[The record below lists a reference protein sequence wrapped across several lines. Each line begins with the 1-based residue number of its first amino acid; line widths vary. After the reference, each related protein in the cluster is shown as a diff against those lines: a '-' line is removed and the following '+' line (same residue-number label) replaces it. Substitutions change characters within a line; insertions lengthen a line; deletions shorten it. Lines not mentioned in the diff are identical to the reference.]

1 MPPLPK
7 YLKKNADELRRI
19 RRRQPRVSFEEALRQ
34 VERVARRE
42 RMSSASE
49 SPCYDGL
56 ESTIK

>member
-19 RRRQPRVSFEEALRQ
+19 RRNQPVVSYEEALRQ

-42 RMSSASE
+42 GTGSNLP
-49 SPCYDGL
+49 PCPGGR
-56 ESTIK
+56 